1 MRLNLFVLPHRLL
14 ETRLPGRIV
23 SLSLRSIAPSSVLLK
38 VPPPPFLVS
47 DPHRSDL
54 LDDAV
59 DRSAV
64 VAGRTFAAEGGEL
77 FRESGEGEGVEV
89 RAAEEGEEFAV
100 LSGVEEDARAGLRE
114 DASIR
119 DQERG

>member
-1 MRLNLFVLPHRLL
+1 M
-14 ETRLPGRIV
+14 
-23 SLSLRSIAPSSVLLK
+23 
-38 VPPPPFLVS
+38 S

-64 VAGRTFAAEGGEL
+64 VAGRAFTAEGGEL
-77 FRESGEGEGVEV
+77 LREGGEGEGVEV

-100 LSGVEEDARAGLRE
+100 LGGVEEDAGAGLQGRCV
-114 DASIR
+114 SMI
-119 DQERG
+119 